1 MMFANYPA
9 IDRLDLS
16 SVDAE
21 TQKLAKDRILGFV
34 DRVAGLV
41 EKDGIFS
48 AWEVNPSL
56 LACVS
61 FDADGKP
68 TDSSVRD
75 AAFAAIIGAWIFQNR
90 TTDCDDGFLYALP
103 FLEKALEE
111 KGFSGVPSLFRELDS
126 FYIERS
132 VGLGR
137 TFMAVLFPGFVDT
150 RRRGL
155 LEGARG
161 SNPDDG
167 LVAIAGWFSRTIA
180 AGHGVPDAESYAVLS
195 KTAGWLKS
203 AYSFL

>member
-1 MMFANYPA
+1 MMFANYPG
-9 IDRLDLS
+9 IDGLDLS

-21 TQKLAKDRILGFV
+21 TQKLAKDRFLTFV
-34 DRVAGLV
+34 DRVADFV

-56 LACVS
+56 LGCVS

-75 AAFAAIIGAWIFQNR
+75 AACAAIIGAWIFQNR
-90 TTDCDDGFLYALP
+90 TTDCDEGFLYALP
-103 FLEKALEE
+103 FLEQALIE
-111 KGFSGVPSLFRELDS
+111 KGFSGVPALFRELDS
-126 FYIERS
+126 FYIARS

-150 RRRGL
+150 RQRGL

-167 LVAIAGWFSRTIA
+167 LVSIAGWLSRTIA

>member
-1 MMFANYPA
+1 MMFANYPG
-9 IDRLDLS
+9 IDGLDLS

-21 TQKLAKDRILGFV
+21 TQKLAKDRFLAFV

-41 EKDGIFS
+41 AKDGIFS
-48 AWEVNPSL
+48 AWEINPSL
-56 LACVS
+56 LACVA
-61 FDADGKP
+61 FDANGRP
-68 TDSSVRD
+68 TDVSVRD
-75 AAFAAIIGAWIFQNR
+75 AAVAAIIGAWIFQNR
-90 TTDCDDGFLYALP
+90 TTDCDEGFLYALP

-111 KGFSGVPSLFRELDS
+111 KGFSGVPSLFGELDS

-167 LVAIAGWFSRTIA
+167 LVAIAGWFSRTIV
-180 AGHGVPDAESYAVLS
+180 AGHSVSDAESYAVLS
-195 KTAGWLKS
+195 RTAGWLKS
-203 AYSFL
+203 AYRFL